1 MLCYRNGLCCCWNSS
16 SFLEDAVAVLY
27 ASDLQFPSVLSTII
41 WACSMSTAQGTKVG
55 RMIVY
60 HDIPLEN
67 CFFSP
72 RFDANTNLLHPS
84 KALFLTPPSRLTTFV
99 LHLFSAFGLTELTLH
114 PKTGNILEA
123 NNLTI
128 LNFFLL
134 RLGPMNEKR
143 LVKVLICSQVSVS
156 RFYIM
161 HRRVETLLKGSGQYL
176 SICYQI
182 WSCMACL

>member
-1 MLCYRNGLCCCWNSS
+1 MLQEWPLLLLEFKLISRRRCCCSLCLRSS
-16 SFLEDAVAVLY
+16 ISFCLVHNYLGLFHVHGTGY
-27 ASDLQFPSVLSTII
+27 
-41 WACSMSTAQGTKVG
+41 QGWLDDYIFFKD
-55 RMIVY
+55 
-60 HDIPLEN
+60 DIPLTA
-67 CFFSP
+67 FYILFSHS

-134 RLGPMNEKR
+134 RLGPMNEER
-143 LVKVLICSQVSVS
+143 LVKVLMYSQVSVFS
-156 RFYIM
+156 
-161 HRRVETLLKGSGQYL
+161 LL
-176 SICYQI
+176 
-182 WSCMACL
+182 